1 MRSFRSALVT
11 GANGFIGSALVA
23 RLVDEKVHV
32 ICLVR
37 EKRRCL
43 HLDDLVGVQ
52 IIEVPTFKTS
62 CLKSRLANVTAEVV
76 FNLASYGVRQE
87 DRDPD
92 ELIEGNVGL
101 TTHLL
106 EAVAEWPLKKFIHT
120 GSCSEY
126 GFPLIE
132 RLAIA
137 ESQPL
142 RPLSVYGAAK
152 AASVLFGNSY
162 AAQLNIPFV
171 TLRPFGVFGT
181 RESPHRLVSY
191 LIRKL
196 ERNEVVDLTPGEQ
209 VRDLLFEDDLV
220 QAFVQAAEAELDLCE
235 SYNVCSS
242 QPTRIRELGE
252 TVVDMLQKP
261 RDLLQWGKLAYRT
274 DEPMWL
280 VGDNRRFVGAT
291 CWRPEV
297 SLEGGIQRIIS
308 HRRLLRQAGEHE
320 HAI

>member
-23 RLVDEKVHV
+23 RLIAEKVHV

-43 HLDDLVGVQ
+43 HLDSLAGVQ
-52 IIEVPTFKTS
+52 TIEVPVFQTS
-62 CLKSRLANVTAEVV
+62 YLKSRLANVSADVV

-101 TTHLL
+101 TAHLL
-106 EAVAEWPLKKFIHT
+106 EAVAGWPLRKFIHT

-126 GFPLIE
+126 GFPFSNGLPIS
-132 RLAIA
+132 

-171 TLRPFGVFGT
+171 TLRPFGVFGIH
-181 RESPHRLVSY
+181 EAPQRLVPY
-191 LIRKL
+191 LIGRL
-196 ERNEVVDLTPGEQ
+196 ERDEPVDLTPGEQ

-220 QAFVQAAEAELDLCE
+220 QAFLEAAEAKLNWYE

-252 TVVDMLQKP
+252 TVADMLQKP
-261 RDLLQWGKLAYRT
+261 RDLLLWGKRAYRT

-280 VGDNRRFVGAT
+280 VGDNCRFVGAT
-291 CWRPEV
+291 SWRPTV
-297 SLEGGIQRIIS
+297 SLEEGIRRIIS
-308 HRRLLRQAGEHE
+308 NRRLLRQTGEHQ